1 LGYCRAA
8 GLAGASATPVP
19 PRLHLKLGIALQA
32 QGRLEEAISNFTAA
46 TAGSYGLVADGDDEG
61 GVASE
66 AHHHAGLS
74 LKRLGR
80 LAEAVSCCLLA
91 CNGSPCLRHC
101 GHGASIG
108 EQFLAVSGAGAAACR
123 GWPPAACG
131 AGGCGP
137 CSRSHRWRRSCQHGR
152 CGGRGRGGR
161 RGGGGEGIRR
171 VGF

>member
-1 LGYCRAA
+1 MGYCRAA

-91 CNGSPCLRHC
+91 CNGSPCLIRHC
-101 GHGASIG
+101 GHGASTVESG
-108 EQFLAVSGAGAAACR
+108 GGRQAGLAQLLRRDPGGGDLRTRHGLGRWLLQQVRAAAEQVGR
-123 GWPPAACG
+123 LLGPLLLPDPP
-131 AGGCGP
+131 
-137 CSRSHRWRRSCQHGR
+137 R
-152 CGGRGRGGR
+152 
-161 RGGGGEGIRR
+161 
-171 VGF
+171 